1 MFGERGLEVAFTMP
15 GMMKLFDA
23 HLDMA
28 LNALDHE
35 RDQTLPV
42 SALRERE
49 AGGVA
54 DDRGIATVSV
64 DELKQ
69 GGCGVVLSTVIARS
83 KPWVKADRPGQH
95 GDNDWPDPTM
105 AYAIAIGQLAYYQML
120 EGQGHLRLIKDAFT
134 LKVHLSEWETIPEVA
149 PIGLILTMEGAD
161 PIVEPEHLDLW
172 HDLGLR
178 TLMLA
183 HFGKSHYAH
192 GTPTSNADNP
202 HDIDGPLTDRG
213 RALLPKMHEL
223 GMPLDLTH
231 TADQSF
237 AEAADLFEGRIYS
250 SHTACRAFAEMP
262 RNHSDEQLKQ
272 IINRNG
278 VIGLPLF
285 NHFLNAAY
293 EEDSPK
299 EMVTYAMLADH
310 IDHICQLAGSAKHV
324 GIGSDAD
331 GGFGKEHMPAELDTH
346 RDIGK
351 LGATLSAR
359 GYSDDDIDGVM
370 RGNWLRFFGETLP

>member
-1 MFGERGLEVAFTMP
+1 
-15 GMMKLFDA
+15 MKLFDA

-42 SALRERE
+42 SALRGRE
-49 AGGVA
+49 AVGVP
-54 DDRGIATVSV
+54 DDRGVATVSLP
-64 DELKQ
+64 ELRA

-83 KPWVKADRPGQH
+83 KPWVTADRPNQH
-95 GDNDWPDPTM
+95 SDNDWPDPSM
-105 AYAIAIGQLAYYQML
+105 AHGVAMGQLAYYQVL
-120 EGQGHLRLIKDAFT
+120 EGLGHLRLIKDAST
-134 LKVHLSEWETIPEVA
+134 LKAHLSEWQVIPDQA

-161 PIVEPEHLDLW
+161 PIVEPEHLELW
-172 HDLGLR
+172 HGLGLR

-192 GTPTSNADNP
+192 GTPTSSPDNP

-213 RALLPKMHEL
+213 RALLPIMHEL

-231 TADQSF
+231 TADQTF
-237 AEAADLFEGRIYS
+237 AEAVELFEGRIYS
-250 SHTACRAFAEMP
+250 SHTACRVLAGMP
-262 RNHSDEQLKQ
+262 RNHTDEQLKA
-272 IINRNG
+272 IIERDG

-285 NHFLNAAY
+285 NHFLDASY

-299 EMVTYAMLADH
+299 EHVTYDTLAGH
-310 IDHICQLAGSAKHV
+310 IDHICQLAGHAHAV

-331 GGFGKEHMPAELDTH
+331 GGFGQEHMPAELDTH
-346 RDIGK
+346 RDIIE
-351 LGATLSAR
+351 LGGTLSER
-359 GYSDDDIDGVM
+359 GYSDEDIDAILK
-370 RGNWLRFFGETLP
+370 GNWLRFFSETLPSD